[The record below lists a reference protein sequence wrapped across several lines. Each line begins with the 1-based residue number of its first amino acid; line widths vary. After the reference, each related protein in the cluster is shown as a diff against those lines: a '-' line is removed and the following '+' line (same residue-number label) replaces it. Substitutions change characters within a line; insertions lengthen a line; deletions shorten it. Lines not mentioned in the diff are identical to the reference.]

1 MITKQCS
8 GPTEGLIVS
17 FNAMKGTSTLRMRS
31 SHASQTVLKFPTHFS
46 FVSILFPFSTFPGIE
61 QNDSVLLEKG
71 FIETVASL
79 TLDHISEYEF
89 CQDSSYLL
97 YATSESLESISQ
109 ITEFFFEIKGLE
121 VISTLLRDY
130 RLNRK
135 VMFNAISVL
144 IKIIINFR
152 PIERAGGSLK
162 TLFESGLIEV
172 IGTAMEKSKESMDD
186 SFIKLCECLFS
197 FIINTGK

>member
-1 MITKQCS
+1 MPRKLY
-8 GPTEGLIVS
+8 LIFLHTFHS
-17 FNAMKGTSTLRMRS
+17 F
-31 SHASQTVLKFPTHFS
+31 QFFS
-46 FVSILFPFSTFPGIE
+46 LFSTFPGIE
-61 QNDSVLLEKG
+61 QKDSVLLEKG

-79 TLDHISEYEF
+79 TLEHISEYEF
-89 CQDSSYLL
+89 YQDSSYLL

-130 RLNRK
+130 NSIRK
-135 VMFNAISVL
+135 IMFNAISVL

-172 IGTAMEKSKESMDD
+172 IGTAMEKSKDD